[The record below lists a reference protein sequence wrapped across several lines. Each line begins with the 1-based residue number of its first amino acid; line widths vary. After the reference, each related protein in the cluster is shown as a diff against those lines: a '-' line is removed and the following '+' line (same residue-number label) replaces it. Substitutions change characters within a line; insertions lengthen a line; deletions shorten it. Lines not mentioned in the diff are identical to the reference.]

1 MCRWEP
7 YDPTKSYEKYTIADA
22 KLNFNQKAPVPV
34 PPKVGYHL
42 LIEFERE
49 FRSVANPNPG
59 RIKIYKRILKKK
71 SCLLGVSGGLE
82 AAPESPLWSL
92 SRLKQI
98 LFSEN
103 FST

>member
-1 MCRWEP
+1 MHSFVVCRWEP

-49 FRSVANPNPG
+49 FRSVANPDPG
-59 RIKIYKRILKKK
+59 RIKIYKQIKERKKIMFLKR
-71 SCLLGVSGGLE
+71 CLLSLEGLR
-82 AAPESPLWSL
+82 PL
-92 SRLKQI
+92 LKVLYGAYQV
-98 LFSEN
+98 
-103 FST
+103 

>member
-1 MCRWEP
+1 MYLCKKNLLFFHNIVHAFVVCRWEP

-59 RIKIYKRILKKK
+59 RTKIYKQIKK
-71 SCLLGVSGGLE
+71 
-82 AAPESPLWSL
+82 
-92 SRLKQI
+92 
-98 LFSEN
+98 
-103 FST
+103 